1 MKMFESINP
10 ETGAISLYYVGHTA
24 DIKTLYK
31 AIRRSSN
38 KGNTCMYPMFCD
50 FPVFNPNKEVYAL
63 CVDTEEGWAV
73 NVLNSDTMLS
83 LIVSGV
89 VKEIIN

>member
-31 AIRRSSN
+31 AIRRASN

-50 FPVFNPNKEVYAL
+50 LPALSLNKEVYAL
-63 CVDTEEGWAV
+63 CVDTENGWSV
-73 NVLNSDTMLS
+73 TILNSDTMLA
-83 LIVSGV
+83 LIVDGV
-89 VKEIIN
+89 VKEV

>member
-31 AIRRSSN
+31 VIRRASN

-50 FPVFNPNKEVYAL
+50 LPAFSLNKEVYAL
-63 CVDTEEGWAV
+63 CVDTENGWSV
-73 NVLNSDTMLS
+73 TILNSDTMLA
-83 LIVSGV
+83 LIVDGV
-89 VKEIIN
+89 VKEV

>member
-31 AIRRSSN
+31 VIRRASN

-50 FPVFNPNKEVYAL
+50 FPAFSPNKEVYAL
-63 CVDTEEGWAV
+63 CVDTENDW
-73 NVLNSDTMLS
+73 NVTIINSDTMLS
-83 LIVSGV
+83 MIVDGIA
-89 VKEIIN
+89 KEC